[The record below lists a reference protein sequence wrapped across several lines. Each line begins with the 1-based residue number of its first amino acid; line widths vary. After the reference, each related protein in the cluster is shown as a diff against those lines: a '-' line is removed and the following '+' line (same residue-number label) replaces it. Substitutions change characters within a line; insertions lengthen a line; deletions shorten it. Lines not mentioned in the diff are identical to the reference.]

1 MKIIIEGA
9 GQVGSHL
16 AKMLSHEGGDITV
29 IDDNELR
36 LQRLTAVAD
45 VVTVLGDPTPPPSRS
60 SRKPAATRR
69 TFSSRSIPPPP
80 RP

>member
-29 IDDNELR
+29 IDDNEAR
-36 LQRLTAVAD
+36 LQRLSATAD
-45 VVTVLGDPTPPPSRS
+45 VVTVLGDPSTIWSCGKR
-60 SRKPAATRR
+60 AARRR
-69 TFSSRSIPPPP
+69 TFSLRSTLPPP

>member
-29 IDDNELR
+29 IDDNEVR

-45 VVTVLGDPTPPPSRS
+45 VTSSPSSATLPPSRS
-60 SRKPAATRR
+60 SRRPAARRR
-69 TFSSRSIPPPP
+69 TFSSRSTPPPP
-80 RP
+80 RR

>member
-29 IDDNELR
+29 IDDNEAR
-36 LQRLTAVAD
+36 LQRLSTTAD
-45 VVTVLGDPTPPPSRS
+45 LVTVLGDPS
-60 SRKPAATRR
+60 SIKVL
-69 TFSSRSIPPPP
+69 
-80 RP
+80 